1 MYNTYSQYVLILIIS
16 FIILYFSCYLRPC
29 RLFTSYDY
37 LCLDCSA
44 LWHLWLYNLRHS
56 KKLKVYKNYGKCYK
70 TSDRAALHYYTMWSI
85 KECSF
90 CILFH
95 YSVRDQTMAVV
106 WNFTKCVIL
115 CFRVQ
120 HANKPYYMKRVFFPI
135 VYELL
140 SEILTEQQQ
149 WQAAKVKTKEQKS
162 VELAIVPL
170 FLLRFF
176 GLSLA
181 KNKVCSLNRNCLEK
195 NRHRTFSQTHYST

>member
-1 MYNTYSQYVLILIIS
+1 
-16 FIILYFSCYLRPC
+16 
-29 RLFTSYDY
+29 
-37 LCLDCSA
+37 
-44 LWHLWLYNLRHS
+44 
-56 KKLKVYKNYGKCYK
+56 
-70 TSDRAALHYYTMWSI
+70 
-85 KECSF
+85 
-90 CILFH
+90 
-95 YSVRDQTMAVV
+95 MAVV

-195 NRHRTFSQTHYST
+195 NGYSSYQTHYSTLFI